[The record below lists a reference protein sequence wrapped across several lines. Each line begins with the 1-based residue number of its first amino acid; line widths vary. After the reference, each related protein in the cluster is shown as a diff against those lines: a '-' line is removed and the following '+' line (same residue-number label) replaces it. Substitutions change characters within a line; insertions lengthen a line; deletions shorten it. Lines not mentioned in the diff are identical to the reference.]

1 MTAPIQTQIKLALDQ
16 LNPQSTRSDVVQKVE
31 EARKHILTQFE
42 SDDSFLTQLK
52 ARIETFNQTF
62 QPDTYYREHE
72 AEISLVTLDTA
83 REGDTN
89 KTLEI
94 RVQKLLEQSRNDHM
108 LRELDLL
115 TRAINN
121 SQTAS

>member
-1 MTAPIQTQIKLALDQ
+1 MTNSIHAQIKLALDQ
-16 LNPQSTRSDVVQKVE
+16 LNPRSTRTDVVQKVE
-31 EARKHILTQFE
+31 EVRKHILTQFE

-52 ARIETFNQTF
+52 TRIETFNQTF
-62 QPDTYYREHE
+62 QPDAYYREHE
-72 AEISLVTLDTA
+72 AEVSLVTLDTA

-115 TRAINN
+115 TREINR
-121 SQTAS
+121 